1 MAGEGQSEISC
12 PLCDF
17 DDRNVIIA
25 DDDYVF
31 SIISENPIN
40 PYHVLVMPK
49 EHYESF
55 SQLPDFLASHLF
67 LLAKRLSAAVRRA
80 SQANAITLISDDGV
94 SWGGFDLVPHFKL
107 HIIPRFKGDGT
118 PIVWHRQ
125 SNLASF
131 ARSQFADAVRSAL
144 RQQATAG
151 KSTTTT

>member
-1 MAGEGQSEISC
+1 MAGEGQSVNSC

-40 PYHVLVMPK
+40 PYHVLVIPK

-55 SQLPDFLASHLF
+55 NKLPDFVASHLF
-67 LLAKRLSAAVRRA
+67 LLAKRLSAAVRQA
-80 SQANAITLISDDGV
+80 SQADAITHISDDGV
-94 SWGGFDLVPHFKL
+94 SWGGFDLVPHYKL

-125 SNLASF
+125 SDLGSLA
-131 ARSQFADAVRSAL
+131 RTQFADAVRSAL
-144 RQQATAG
+144 GRQTG
-151 KSTTTT
+151 KG

>member
-1 MAGEGQSEISC
+1 MTSEGQSENSC

-31 SIISENPIN
+31 AIISENPIN
-40 PYHVLVMPK
+40 PYHVLVVPK

-55 SQLPDFLASHLF
+55 NRLPDFLASHLF
-67 LLAKRLSAAVRRA
+67 LLAKRLSAAVRQA
-80 SQANAITLISDDGV
+80 SQAHAITHLSDDGV
-94 SWGGFDLVPHFKL
+94 SWGGFDLVPHYKL

-125 SNLASF
+125 SNLGSL
-131 ARSQFADAVRSAL
+131 ARTQFADAVRSAL
-144 RQQATAG
+144 QRQAR
-151 KSTTTT
+151 KE

>member
-1 MAGEGQSEISC
+1 MVGEGQSENSC

-31 SIISENPIN
+31 SIISENPVN
-40 PYHVLVMPK
+40 PYHVLVVPK

-55 SQLPDFLASHLF
+55 SELPDFLASHLF
-67 LLAKRLSAAVRRA
+67 LSAKRLSAAVRQA
-80 SQANAITLISDDGV
+80 SQADGITHISDDGV

-125 SNLASF
+125 TNLASLS
-131 ARSQFADAVRSAL
+131 RTQFADAVRSAL
-144 RQQATAG
+144 RRQAKKG
-151 KSTTTT
+151 

>member
-1 MAGEGQSEISC
+1 MAGERQSEHPC

-25 DDDYVF
+25 DDDYIF

-40 PYHVLVMPK
+40 PYHVVVVPK

-55 SQLPDFLASHLF
+55 ADLPDFLASHLF
-67 LLAKRLSAAVRRA
+67 LLAKRLSAAVRQA
-80 SQANAITLISDDGV
+80 SQADAITHISDDGV
-94 SWGGFDLVPHFKL
+94 SWGGFDLVLHYKL

-118 PIVWHRQ
+118 PIVWQRQ
-125 SNLASF
+125 SDLASL

-144 RQQATAG
+144 RRQGG
-151 KSTTTT
+151 KG